1 MSAFRRLVLPCTL
14 APLCAFALLCAPPL
28 APPARA
34 ETSFAGLLEKL
45 RQGPEE
51 DGIYGS
57 NGRIE
62 AQTVDVAS
70 KYAGRIEEVSAEE
83 GDLLA
88 TGAAVAQM
96 DAADEKAQLA
106 AAKAAVMRA
115 HAAKTMAEATLMQ
128 AESALAMAQ
137 TSYDRTVKLRATD
150 AASQSTLDDATNTL
164 NSAKATVEMARAQ
177 ITDAVASIAAAEASQ
192 RQVELALED
201 LTITAPLRGRV
212 LYRLHEPG
220 EVIAAG
226 TPVITMLD
234 LSNVYMNVY
243 LPASVVG
250 TLTVGDEAR
259 MILDPVPQYVIPAT
273 VTFVSPQSQFTPKNV
288 ETAEQRE
295 ELVFRVK
302 LSVPRAL
309 LAKFEAQIK
318 SGVRGIGYVRTRAT
332 TPWPERLT
340 VNLPE

>member
-1 MSAFRRLVLPCTL
+1 MPVLRRLALPCTL
-14 APLCAFALLCAPPL
+14 APFLALALAPPL
-28 APPARA
+28 ALPAQA
-34 ETSFAGLLEKL
+34 ETSFAALLDKL
-45 RQGPEE
+45 RQTPEE

-70 KYAGRIEEVSAEE
+70 KYAGRIEAVSAEE

-88 TGAAVAQM
+88 TSAPVAQM
-96 DAADEKAQLA
+96 DTADEKAQLA

-115 HAAKTMAEATLMQ
+115 QAAKAVAEATLMQ
-128 AESALAMAQ
+128 AQSALAVAQ
-137 TSYDRTVKLRATD
+137 TSYDRTVKLHESGTSA
-150 AASQSTLDDATNTL
+150 QSTLDDATNAL
-164 NSAKATVEMARAQ
+164 NSARATVEMARAQ
-177 ITDAVASIAAAEASQ
+177 ISDAVASIAAAEADQ
-192 RQVELALED
+192 QQVTLALED

-318 SGVRGIGYVRTRAT
+318 SGVRGIGYVRTRAD
-332 TPWPERLT
+332 TPWPARLT
-340 VNLPE
+340 VNLPG

>member
-1 MSAFRRLVLPCTL
+1 MPALRRL
-14 APLCAFALLCAPPL
+14 APLAALALVLLPPL
-28 APPARA
+28 AAPALA
-34 ETSFAGLLEKL
+34 DTSFTALLDRL
-45 RQGPEE
+45 RHSPEE
-51 DGIYGS
+51 NGIYGS

-70 KYAGRIEEVSAEE
+70 KYAGRITEVRAEE

-88 TGAAVAQM
+88 TGAPVAQIDTA
-96 DAADEKAQLA
+96 DAKAQLT
-106 AAKAAVMRA
+106 AAKASVMRA
-115 HAAKTMAEATLMQ
+115 EAAKAVAEATLMQ
-128 AESALAMAQ
+128 AQSARDMAQ
-137 TSYDRTVKLRATD
+137 TTYDRTVKLNQSGTS
-150 AASQSTLDDATNTL
+150 SQSTLDDATNAL
-164 NSAKATVEMARAQ
+164 NSAKASVAMAQAQ
-177 ITDAVASIAAAEASQ
+177 IADAVAMIAAAEADQ
-192 RQVELALED
+192 EQVQLALDD

-212 LYRLHEPG
+212 LYRLREPG

-226 TPVITMLD
+226 TPILTMLD

-259 MILDPVPQYVIPAT
+259 MILDPVPDYVIPAR

-309 LAKFEAQIK
+309 LRQFEAQIK
-318 SGVRGIGYVRTRAT
+318 SGVRGIGYVRTRTT

-340 VNLPE
+340 VTLPE